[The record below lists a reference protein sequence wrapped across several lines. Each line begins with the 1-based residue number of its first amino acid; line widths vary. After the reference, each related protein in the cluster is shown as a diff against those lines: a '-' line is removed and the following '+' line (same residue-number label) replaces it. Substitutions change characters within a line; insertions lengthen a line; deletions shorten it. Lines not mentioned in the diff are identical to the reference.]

1 MKKAIAIIIMGLL
14 WCNTSFAAPAH
25 KLIRTCAEYYYGQEL
40 TDKEFQSVMSP
51 SNLDLEG
58 TIDHEFVKY
67 FITCEKLYAD
77 IPYAMQEIFD

>member
-1 MKKAIAIIIMGLL
+1 
-14 WCNTSFAAPAH
+14 
-25 KLIRTCAEYYYGQEL
+25 
-40 TDKEFQSVMSP
+40 MSP

>member
-1 MKKAIAIIIMGLL
+1 MKKISIILVMLF
-14 WCNTSFAAPAH
+14 WCNVSVAAPAH